1 MGINQY
7 QEWPHLR
14 TAVNDAKGLRD
25 ILVQRYGFA
34 DERTILLTDAEATR
48 GRILSDLRNLASS
61 LKDDDNLLVYFAG
74 HGQLDDLTG
83 DGYWIPVEGKQK
95 DLLSWVA
102 HSSIKNILS
111 SDKVRGKNIVVVTDS
126 CYSGTLLRG
135 GPSLLSMEDRN
146 YRQRLV
152 QLSSKRSRQ
161 VITSGGLEPV
171 VDGGRDGHSLFAYY
185 LIRAL
190 EENDREVIDLENLFH
205 SRVWKPVTEIGGQ
218 RPSVGRLKTPMDEDG
233 QFVLELKIKVALP
246 QSSVSTGTPEQDK
259 ELAEERERLARE
271 RREVER
277 LELEIEKKRI
287 EEKRKRLEEEKAM
300 LEIASR
306 PPSPQPALPTMG
318 EEEVARDGVYL
329 AYANGVV
336 RDTNTGLEWVAGPDY
351 EMTWDQAKSW
361 VEGLK
366 VAGAGWRMPTLG
378 ELEGLYERGKG
389 NRNMTPLLKTTG
401 WWVWSGEIKDSSSAW
416 GLGFYDRFRHWS
428 DRRHYS
434 YSFRAFAVRSAA
446 PDTSSRADG
455 SQEVGRDG
463 VYIAYANGIVRDTRT
478 GLEWVAGPD
487 KDMTWPE
494 ASKWVSDL
502 DIGGGGW
509 RMPTAEQLESL
520 YQQRKG
526 SRNMTPLLK
535 TTGWTVW
542 AGELKGSYDAR
553 LFFFRTNSRGWGN
566 RLLFKGYRAFAVR
579 SRSSG

>member
-1 MGINQY
+1 MKTRKLYLILGFVLVSLFAISSRGFSEEKRGVKTIKVNENDVFRWGDYHALIIGINEY
-7 QEWPHLR
+7 QEWPNLR
-14 TAVNDAKGLRD
+14 TAVNDAKGLRE
-25 ILVQRYGFA
+25 ILVQRYGFE
-34 DERTILLTDAEATR
+34 DKKTILLTDKKATR
-48 GRILSDLRNLASS
+48 GNILNGLRTLASN
-61 LKDDDNLLVYFAG
+61 LKDDDNLLFYFAG

-102 HSSIKNILS
+102 HSSIKNILC

-135 GPSLLSMEDRN
+135 GPSLLSVEDRN
-146 YRQRLV
+146 YRERLA

-233 QFVLELKIKVALP
+233 QFVLELKLKVAIP
-246 QSSVSTGTPEQDK
+246 SSAVSTGMPVQDK

-271 RREVER
+271 RQEVER
-277 LELEIEKKRI
+277 LKLEIEKKRI
-287 EEKRKRLEEEKAM
+287 EDERKRLEEEKAR
-300 LEIASR
+300 LQQ
-306 PPSPQPALPTMG
+306 SPL
-318 EEEVARDGVYL
+318 
-329 AYANGVV
+329 
-336 RDTNTGLEWVAGPDY
+336 TGY
-351 EMTWDQAKSW
+351 
-361 VEGLK
+361 
-366 VAGAGWRMPTLG
+366 
-378 ELEGLYERGKG
+378 
-389 NRNMTPLLKTTG
+389 
-401 WWVWSGEIKDSSSAW
+401 
-416 GLGFYDRFRHWS
+416 
-428 DRRHYS
+428 
-434 YSFRAFAVRSAA
+434 
-446 PDTSSRADG
+446 G
-455 SQEVGRDG
+455 SEVGHDG
-463 VYIAYANGIVRDTRT
+463 VYIAYTNGIVRDTGS

-494 ASKWVSDL
+494 ATAWVGSL

-520 YQQRKG
+520 YQQGKG
-526 SRNMTPLLK
+526 SRNMTSLLK

-566 RLLFKGYRAFAVR
+566 RLMFKGYRAFAVR
-579 SRSSG
+579 SRSGG